1 MNLSLEKIR
10 IDGGTQSRVKIDEAL
25 VAQYAEDMTEGADF
39 PAVHV
44 FDDGTDYWL
53 ADGFHRYFA
62 RKRINAPGIKVEV
75 HEGSVREAILYG
87 IEANNKHGQRPS
99 NEDKRKGV
107 LTMLN
112 DIEWQDYSDRDIAKI
127 CGVSHTYV
135 SNLRRELKQKNQ
147 PSVNVATKQEPRQKK
162 QEDPVAEFNESEIER
177 ETLKA
182 AAQSLR
188 EENENLQDQLAI
200 AMAASGDEL
209 QREQAQSV
217 IKDLRAQIRALEIE
231 LKAVT
236 ISRDQFQSE
245 NAQLMKQVAMLQK
258 KLKKLEG
265 N

>member
-10 IDGGTQSRVKIDEAL
+10 IDGGTQSRVKIDESL
-25 VAQYAEDMTEGADF
+25 VAQYAEAMTEGEDF

-75 HEGSVREAILYG
+75 HEGTVREAILYG
-87 IEANNKHGQRPS
+87 IEANNRHGQRPS

-107 LTMLN
+107 LTMLK
-112 DIEWQDYSDRDIAKI
+112 DIEWQELSDREIAKI

-135 SNLRRELKQKNQ
+135 SNLRRELNQKTEATG
-147 PSVNVATKQEPRQKK
+147 NVATKQEPRQKK
-162 QEDPVAEFNESEIER
+162 QEDPVAEFSESEIER

-182 AAQSLR
+182 AAQTLR
-188 EENENLQDQLAI
+188 EENESLQDQLAI

-231 LKAVT
+231 CKELT
-236 ISRDQFQSE
+236 ISRDMYQRE
-245 NAQLMKQVAMLQK
+245 NGELKKQVASLLK

-265 N
+265 